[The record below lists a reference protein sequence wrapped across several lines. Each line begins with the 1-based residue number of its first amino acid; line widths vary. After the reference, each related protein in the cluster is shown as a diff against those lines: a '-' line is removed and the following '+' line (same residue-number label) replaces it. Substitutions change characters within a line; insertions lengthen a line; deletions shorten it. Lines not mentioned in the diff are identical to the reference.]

1 MALNISTGNRM
12 NEGAFYLLVSFDS
25 YNTSVMFLKVFN
37 GSVFESSFLPRRRGS
52 CTKSNVKLPFFLL
65 KNDFEAS
72 SEINKF

>member
-1 MALNISTGNRM
+1 M

-52 CTKSNVKLPFFLL
+52 CTKSNVKLPFFFFL
-65 KNDFEAS
+65 KNEFEAS